1 MGTWVDLK
9 RLTETVP
16 IGHVLSRYQIQLRA
30 VNNSYMRGNCPLPSH
45 SREASAHTF
54 AVNIRENFWCCKSS
68 SCVNQSGKKGGDV
81 IDFVALM
88 EGCSA
93 IDAAKKLLEWF
104 PSARDGNRETP
115 QAETAAKAVANES
128 LANKPLPWELRG
140 IHYHPYL
147 ESRQVSKDL
156 AARFGVGFFPGTGSM
171 RGRIVIPIRNEK
183 AELVAYAGRAIG
195 VDEKPKYK
203 LPRGFRKSL
212 VVYNLD
218 SIGDQVED
226 ICVVEGFFDCMRV
239 TEAGYPCVALMGNSL
254 SNEQAQLLAGF
265 KSIVLMLDGDE
276 PGREATL
283 ALLPKLA
290 ASAFVKVITLPPDA
304 QPDSLPLDEIR
315 RILS

>member
-1 MGTWVDLK
+1 MGNWLDLK

-30 VNNSYMRGNCPLPSH
+30 MNNSYLRGNCPLPSH
-45 SREASAHTF
+45 SREGSTQTF
-54 AVNIRENFWCCKSS
+54 AVNVRENFWCCKSS
-68 SCVNQSGKKGGDV
+68 SCVKQSGRKGGDV
-81 IDFVALM
+81 IDFVSLM

-93 IDAAKKLLEWF
+93 IDAAKKLIEWF
-104 PSARDGNRETP
+104 PSARNGSHEIP
-115 QAETAAKAVANES
+115 QAETATKAALPEPFE
-128 LANKPLPWELRG
+128 NKPLSWELKG
-140 IHYHPYL
+140 VHYHPYL

-171 RGRIVIPIRNEK
+171 RGRIVIPIRNEQG
-183 AELVAYAGRAIG
+183 ELVAYAGRAIG

-203 LPRGFRKSL
+203 FPRGFRKSL

-218 SIGDQVED
+218 SIGDQVET

-239 TEAGYPCVALMGNSL
+239 TEAGYPCVALIGSSL
-254 SNEQAQLLAGF
+254 SKEQAQLLAGF

-283 ALLPKLA
+283 ALLPQLA
-290 ASAFVKVITLPPDA
+290 ANSFVKVITLPSDA